1 MNTEP
6 LTTTTAVIEAL
17 NGTRAV
23 AELTGS
29 TYAAAFN
36 WRSFD
41 TFPSKTF
48 VVMSE
53 ALAAKG
59 LSASPSLWGMV
70 SAPAA
75 ERAAS

>member
-1 MNTEP
+1 MDTKP
-6 LTTTTAVIEAL
+6 LETTTAVIEAL
-17 NGTRAV
+17 DGTRAV

-29 TYAAAFN
+29 TYAAVFN

-59 LSASPSLWGMV
+59 MSASPSLWGMV
-70 SAPAA
+70 AAPAA